1 MVSLTAFRFAAAA
14 ADPAP
19 LLLAM
24 AEAEGGGRRAWPGT
38 GAPSFL
44 LGNHTAR
51 SRLTPGRLRLS
62 RWSPAWGC
70 VDLNLEPR
78 YSGRNAKRGV
88 AIRIYYAA
96 SLWLAGS
103 RTAVRRD
110 WPVAHKARA
119 LVGLRQR
126 GSGELKSL
134 CLSWELTR
142 HRRERP
148 GVALGGASFL
158 YTQLGMFFV
167 IPGLSSC
174 LELENSLCPAL
185 DQLHARLGMNESYRG
200 VGAEEG
206 GPGKSDRV
214 GMGRTLA
221 SVSSFA
227 RHPRRLATHQP
238 SVEWVLFSSC
248 TAPHLNGK

>member
-1 MVSLTAFRFAAAA
+1 
-14 ADPAP
+14 
-19 LLLAM
+19 
-24 AEAEGGGRRAWPGT
+24 
-38 GAPSFL
+38 
-44 LGNHTAR
+44 
-51 SRLTPGRLRLS
+51 
-62 RWSPAWGC
+62 
-70 VDLNLEPR
+70 
-78 YSGRNAKRGV
+78 
-88 AIRIYYAA
+88 
-96 SLWLAGS
+96 
-103 RTAVRRD
+103 
-110 WPVAHKARA
+110 
-119 LVGLRQR
+119 
-126 GSGELKSL
+126 
-134 CLSWELTR
+134 
-142 HRRERP
+142 
-148 GVALGGASFL
+148 
-158 YTQLGMFFV
+158 MFFV

-238 SVEWVLFSSC
+238 SVEWVLFSSF